1 MIYQDSIE
9 RRVSEIE
16 KQTLALKTAQPF
28 FNGQLS
34 EIKVYESG
42 FITVY
47 NPDTS
52 VNYRMIY
59 ATFTSVESGFHEIS
73 VNFYNNSN
81 VMTDG
86 FADGMASKWTTGTS
100 TTVDV
105 MFQNSPGG
113 MYGTTYTYAKIF
125 VKSTVSG
132 TITWSVEDKQ

>member
-1 MIYQDSIE
+1 MICQDSIE
-9 RRVSEIE
+9 KRVAELDR
-16 KQTLALKTAQPF
+16 QTLALKTAQPF

-34 EIKVYESG
+34 DIKVYESDY
-42 FITVY
+42 ITVY
-47 NPDTS
+47 NSDTTVS
-52 VNYRMIY
+52 YRMIY
-59 ATFTSVESGFHEIS
+59 ATFTGVESGFCEIS

-86 FADGMASKWTTGTS
+86 FADGMASKWTTGNS